1 MIHSGDTAFILLC
14 AALVCLMTPGLAF
27 FYCGFIRKKNVLT
40 IMMQNFI
47 SMGVV
52 ALAWFVCGFS
62 LAFGPDKHGI
72 IGGLKYVFLR
82 GVGLRPSG
90 VYGTTIPFLAFFI
103 FQLMFAVIAP
113 ALMTGA
119 FADRMN
125 FKSYLIFLTA
135 WSLLVYVPTAHWVWG
150 GGFLQKLGVADFAGG
165 IVVHLSSGV
174 GALASAMF
182 VGKRKFQPGE
192 DLRPHNIPYV
202 ALGTG
207 LLWFGWFG
215 FNGGSA
221 LKANGQAAV
230 AIVNTFLAGA
240 AAMMVWLLVSR
251 IREGHSSFAASLTGA
266 VAGLAMVTPASGYVE
281 PWAAVVIG
289 IAAGLICYTAV
300 RLRAKS
306 GVDDALDVWGVHGIS
321 GIFGPLFLGLFATAG
336 IGGIQGGAH
345 QFLIELLAVA
355 VVAIYSY
362 VVTLLLLKLINCFTP
377 VRVSESVEKDG
388 LDNALHGETAYAD
401 DTEPVCVKN

>member
-1 MIHSGDTAFILLC
+1 MIHSGDTAFVLLC

-52 ALAWFVCGFS
+52 TLVWFVCGFS
-62 LAFGPDKHGI
+62 LAFGTDHHGF
-72 IGGLKYVFLR
+72 IGGLNYAFLR
-82 GVGLRPSG
+82 GVGLRASAT
-90 VYGTTIPFLAFFI
+90 YGTTVPFLAFFI

-125 FKSYLIFLTA
+125 FKAYLIFLTL
-135 WSLLVYVPTAHWVWG
+135 WSLLVYVPPPHRVWG

-174 GALASAMF
+174 GALASAIF
-182 VGKRKFQPGE
+182 LGKRNYQPGE
-192 DLRPHNIPYV
+192 DLRPHNIPYI

-221 LKANGQAAV
+221 LKADGQAAI

-240 AAMMVWLLVSR
+240 VAMLAWLLISR
-251 IREGHSSFAASLTGA
+251 IREKRCSFAASLTGA
-266 VAGLAMVTPASGYVE
+266 VAGLAMVTPASGYVR

-289 IAAGLICYTAV
+289 IAAGLICYAAV
-300 RLRAKS
+300 QLRAKS

-321 GIFGPLFLGLFATAG
+321 GIFGPLFLGLFAAAG
-336 IGGIQGGAH
+336 VGGISGGGH
-345 QFLIELLAVA
+345 QFLTELLGVA
-355 VVAIYSY
+355 VVGVYSFA
-362 VVTLLLLKLINCFTP
+362 VTFLLLKLINCFTP
-377 VRVSESVEKDG
+377 VRVSAETEKNG
-388 LDNALHGETAYAD
+388 LDAALHGETAYP
-401 DTEPVCVKN
+401 EV

>member
-1 MIHSGDTAFILLC
+1 MIHSGDTAFVLLC

-52 ALAWFVCGFS
+52 AVIWFVCGFS
-62 LAFGPDKHGI
+62 LAFGPDQHGI

-82 GVGLRPSG
+82 GVGLRASS

-125 FKSYLIFLTA
+125 FKSYLIFLTV
-135 WSLLVYVPTAHWVWG
+135 WSLLVYVPVAHWVWG
-150 GGFLQKLGVADFAGG
+150 GGFLQKLGVVDFAGG
-165 IVVHLSSGV
+165 IVVHLSSGI
-174 GALASAMF
+174 GALASAVF
-182 VGKRKFQPGE
+182 IGKRKFQPGE
-192 DLRPHNIPYV
+192 DLRPHNIPYI

-221 LKANGQAAV
+221 LKADGQAAV

-240 AAMMVWLLVSR
+240 VAMLVWLMVSR
-251 IREGHSSFAASLTGA
+251 IREKRTSFAAALTGA

-281 PWAAVVIG
+281 PWAAVLIG
-289 IAAGLICYTAV
+289 VAAGLICYGAV
-300 RLRAKS
+300 QLRAKL

-321 GIFGPLFLGLFATAG
+321 GIFGPLFLGLFAAAG
-336 IGGIQGGAH
+336 IGGISGGAH
-345 QFLIELLAVA
+345 QFLLELLAVA
-355 VVAIYSY
+355 VVTAYSY
-362 VVTLLLLKLINCFTP
+362 LVTMLLLKIINHFTP
-377 VRVSESVEKDG
+377 VRVSDEVEKKG
-388 LDNALHGETAYAD
+388 LDSSLHGETAYV
-401 DTEPVCVKN
+401 E